1 MSVRFSESLLDL
13 KSCNPNHAQARI
25 ERFVIR
31 VAILDQ
37 VFRVKLRFRLRFR
50 LRADLKNSFAA
61 WSSMRSWSGED
72 ILEGLLMESTERSVV
87 RVD

>member
-1 MSVRFSESLLDL
+1 MSVRFSESSLDL
-13 KSCNPNHAQARI
+13 KSCNPNRARARI

-37 VFRVKLRFRLRFR
+37 VFQVKLRFRFRFR

-61 WSSMRSWSGED
+61 WSSMRSWGGED
-72 ILEGLLMESTERSVV
+72 ILEGPLMGSAKRCVE

>member
-1 MSVRFSESLLDL
+1 MSVRFSELLLDL
-13 KSCNPNHAQARI
+13 KSCNPNHTQARI

-37 VFRVKLRFRLRFR
+37 IFQVKLRFRLRFQ

-61 WSSMRSWSGED
+61 WSSTRSRSGED
-72 ILEGLLMESTERSVV
+72 ILEGPLMGSAERSVV